1 MFKHVLILCTGNI
14 CRSPVA
20 EALLRQALGP
30 AAVEVESAGTAAL
43 AGKPADPMARELMA
57 ERGVDLAAHVA
68 RQATGDMLVR
78 SDLILV
84 SERAHLQWVVDHF
97 PALRG
102 RVFRLTRWSGDMDVW
117 DPHAQPR
124 AAFEKAL
131 AAIDAGI
138 AGWLPRLR

>member
-1 MFKHVLILCTGNI
+1 MFEHVLILCTGNI

-20 EALLRQALGP
+20 AALLRQALGS
-30 AAVEVESAGTAAL
+30 AAVQVESAGTAAL
-43 AGKPADPMARELMA
+43 AGKPADPLAGELMA
-57 ERGVDLAAHVA
+57 ERDIDISAHVA
-68 RQATGDMLVR
+68 RQATGDMLTR

-84 SERAHLQWVVDHF
+84 SERAHLQWVVDRF

-102 RVFRLTRWSGDMDVW
+102 RVCRLTRWNGDTDVW
-117 DPHAQPR
+117 DPHGQPR